1 MKQKIFDATNG
12 GLDIILYYYPQAREV
27 VEGRA
32 KHFKMRAA
40 ERTAS
45 TTVKKFGQL
54 WYVTDF
60 GDDQTARNAI
70 DLTMREENIN
80 FSQALYLLADR
91 FNVDCGFK
99 PEVNKPD
106 ITTRTPH
113 EDETEGSITWDA
125 KKEPEESDLQ
135 ALGTYVKAETLQ
147 RGLLEA
153 ATRKPDL
160 IILDLGLPD
169 GDGIEFIR
177 DLRQWSAVPVIVLSA
192 RSEESDKIA
201 ALDAGADD
209 YLSKPF
215 GIGELQ
221 ARLRVALRR
230 HSATTA
236 PDPLVKFSDVTVDL
250 AARVIHR
257 GEEEVHLTPI
267 EFRLLAVLLNNAG
280 KVLTQRQLLNQ
291 VWGPNAVEHSHYL
304 RIYMGHLRQKL
315 EQDPARPRHFI
326 TETGIGYRFML

>member
-1 MKQKIFDATNG
+1 MTNV
-12 GLDIILYYYPQAREV
+12 LIVEDEQAIR
-27 VEGRA
+27 R
-32 KHFKMRAA
+32 FL
-40 ERTAS
+40 RTA
-45 TTVKKFGQL
+45 L
-54 WYVTDF
+54 
-60 GDDQTARNAI
+60 
-70 DLTMREENIN
+70 E
-80 FSQALYLLADR
+80 ADGLR
-91 FNVDCGFK
+91 VY
-99 PEVNKPD
+99 E
-106 ITTRTPH
+106 
-113 EDETEGSITWDA
+113 
-125 KKEPEESDLQ
+125 
-135 ALGTYVKAETLQ
+135 AETLQ

-169 GDGIEFIR
+169 GDGIDFIR
-177 DLRQWSAVPVIVLSA
+177 ALRQWSAIPVIVLSA

-230 HSATTA
+230 HASGTS
-236 PDPLVKFSDVTVDL
+236 PEPVVHFSNVKVDI
-250 AARVIHR
+250 AARLVHR
-257 GEEEVHLTPI
+257 GDEEIHLTPI

-315 EQDPARPRHFI
+315 ELDPARPRHFL
-326 TETGIGYRFML
+326 TETGIGYRFMP